1 MKAHSLQY
9 KFLTTVISAI
19 LVVTI
24 CIGGLSIYE
33 VDQFVEL
40 QAETFIHVT
49 CEKEAAQVN
58 AIFSD
63 MEKSV
68 KIMENYVL
76 DSFGSMAE
84 IENREKQ
91 KEIIEDADHMFCDV
105 AKHTRG
111 AVAYYI
117 RFAPEISDYLTGFFY
132 SKGSGIE
139 EYIRLEETDLSLYD
153 RNDTEHVGWYWQ
165 PYEAGKPVWMKPYHN
180 RNNDI
185 TMISYVVPLYCEGR
199 FVGVVGMDFDYTVL
213 TDKVHDIKI
222 YEHGFAHLELDGE
235 PICYGGPVL
244 HSRLQEEY
252 LQVSEALVNGMTL
265 VLSASYEDIGRIGN
279 EISLRI
285 LCVALVLA
293 AVFSLI
299 AMMRVRKIVK
309 PLEMLTEASKNL
321 ADGNYDVVSVPSDI
335 YEIQLLTAAFGNMTQ
350 YLQEHEKL
358 QYLLAYRDSLTG
370 LRNVTSYK
378 AWIKDFDREIKSSEK
393 EFGVLMF
400 DVNCLKETND
410 QYGHEIGNK
419 LIVACARLI
428 AGTFKRSPVFRIG
441 GDEFLVI
448 LQNSDLTDWERLW
461 AKLDLECAGISIEV
475 DHGKIPVS
483 IARGFAKYDPDTDC
497 QFVDV
502 FNRAD
507 DDMYKNKRAMKLS
520 QESKYLFKA

>member
-1 MKAHSLQY
+1 M
-9 KFLTTVISAI
+9 
-19 LVVTI
+19 
-24 CIGGLSIYE
+24 
-33 VDQFVEL
+33 
-40 QAETFIHVT
+40 
-49 CEKEAAQVN
+49 
-58 AIFSD
+58 
-63 MEKSV
+63 
-68 KIMENYVL
+68 
-76 DSFGSMAE
+76 
-84 IENREKQ
+84 
-91 KEIIEDADHMFCDV
+91 
-105 AKHTRG
+105 
-111 AVAYYI
+111 
-117 RFAPEISDYLTGFFY
+117 
-132 SKGSGIE
+132 
-139 EYIRLEETDLSLYD
+139 
-153 RNDTEHVGWYWQ
+153 
-165 PYEAGKPVWMKPYHN
+165 
-180 RNNDI
+180 
-185 TMISYVVPLYCEGR
+185 
-199 FVGVVGMDFDYTVL
+199 
-213 TDKVHDIKI
+213 
-222 YEHGFAHLELDGE
+222 
-235 PICYGGPVL
+235 
-244 HSRLQEEY
+244 
-252 LQVSEALVNGMTL
+252 
-265 VLSASYEDIGRIGN
+265 
-279 EISLRI
+279 
-285 LCVALVLA
+285 
-293 AVFSLI
+293 
-299 AMMRVRKIVK
+299 K
-309 PLEMLTEASKNL
+309 PLEMLTEASKKL

-378 AWIKDFDREIKSSEK
+378 AWIKDFDREIKGSEK

-428 AGTFKRSPVFRIG
+428 ADTFKRSPVFRIG

-483 IARGFAKYDPDTDC
+483 IARGFAKYDPDTDR